1 MSYPAFVVLFALIA
15 AILGAVTAAS
25 GLLSRYADEPLAAL
39 RSRGGNFYLFVNAGL
54 AAIAYFVLVATVPSD
69 APLTGP
75 AAPPIGAEQAGAGA
89 AGDPGRASADETA
102 SSSTPRSTEETR
114 PNLAAGTALTRAAAA
129 ATPHSPLRLL
139 SMALFGGLGAVMLL
153 RVQFSLVFQG
163 EQRSIGPGSVIDAV
177 LSTID
182 TAIDRDAAIRRADLV
197 SKQMQGISFE
207 RAKIALPL
215 LISGARRTVS
225 RDQLDR
231 LGGIVKEIETSP
243 CSEELKSVSLGFA
256 LLDVTGEEL
265 FKQLI
270 DRFKGHFGFD
280 VPAPKPDAPEPVTPA
295 PEPATPE
302 PAATGGSAN
311 GDAPP
316 AP

>member
-1 MSYPAFVVLFALIA
+1 MAYPAFVVLFALIA
-15 AILGAVTAAS
+15 AILGAITAAS

-39 RSRGGNFYLFVNAGL
+39 RSRGGSFYLFVNAAL
-54 AAIAYFVLVATVPSD
+54 AIIAYFVLVATVPAD
-69 APLTGP
+69 APLTGL
-75 AAPPIGAEQAGAGA
+75 AAPPIGAGQAGTETASETANPPAPPPAEGTRPGQAAAGAPTGTAGA
-89 AGDPGRASADETA
+89 AAQHT
-102 SSSTPRSTEETR
+102 
-114 PNLAAGTALTRAAAA
+114 
-129 ATPHSPLRLL
+129 PLRLL
-139 SMALFGGLGAVMLL
+139 SLALFGGLGAVVLL

-197 SKQMQGISFE
+197 AEQMQGISFE

-243 CSEELKSVSLGFA
+243 CSDDLKSVSLGFA

-270 DRFKGHFGFD
+270 DRFKGHFGLD
-280 VPAPKPDAPEPVTPA
+280 TPVPDADAPAPSPPSPRPTTPEPVA
-295 PEPATPE
+295 P
-302 PAATGGSAN
+302 GGHAN
-311 GDAPP
+311 GDAPTGP
-316 AP
+316 